1 VTKGAFT
8 QARSKLKPEAFV
20 ELNEVGTN
28 SFYRDAPYLTWRGW
42 RLLSIDGSTV
52 VLPKHESVKQEFGVF
67 NFGPDAAVPRSIGR
81 ISMLYDLLNFI
92 TLDGQID
99 RYDVDERQL
108 ARKHFDRIE
117 SGKDLLI
124 LDRGYP
130 SLPLMFEL
138 QMRGIDYCI
147 RMRDDWWLEVK
158 KMLKESQTDKIVTF
172 QLPPKDNW
180 LLARYNT
187 SNREIKCRLIA
198 VSLPNGTTE
207 VLCTSVIDRHKLPY
221 EHAASLYQFRWN
233 IEEGYKLYKCRIELE
248 AFSGKTATAVKQ
260 DFFAKIF
267 MMTTMAVMAFP
278 IEEKLKQ
285 EQAKSS
291 RKHRHK
297 INRTNAL
304 AMTREILVNLY
315 LFKKVAT
322 AMKAFDNILKAT
334 TDIIR
339 PKRKFPRNKIKKK
352 PPSMNYK
359 QL

>member
-1 VTKGAFT
+1 
-8 QARSKLKPEAFV
+8 
-20 ELNEVGTN
+20 
-28 SFYRDAPYLTWRGW
+28 
-42 RLLSIDGSTV
+42 LLSIDGSTV
-52 VLPKHESVKQEFGVF
+52 VLPKHESVKEKFGVF

-81 ISMLYDLLNFI
+81 VSMLYDVLNFI

-108 ARKHFDRIE
+108 ARKHLDRIE

-158 KMLKESQTDKIVTF
+158 KMLKESETDKIVTF
-172 QLPPKDNW
+172 QLPSKDNE

-187 SNREIKCRLIA
+187 SNREIKCRLLA
-198 VSLPNGTTE
+198 VSLPNGSIE
-207 VLCTSVIDRHKLPY
+207 VLCTSVIDKHKLPY
-221 EHAASLYQFRWN
+221 EDGASLYQFRWN
-233 IEEGYKLYKCRIELE
+233 IEEGYKLYKSRIQLE
-248 AFSGKTATAVKQ
+248 AFSGKTSTAVKQ

-285 EQAKSS
+285 EQHTSS

-315 LFKKVAT
+315 LFKKVRT
-322 AMKAFDNILKAT
+322 ALKALDNVLKAT
-334 TDIIR
+334 TDIVR